1 MSPEQATLGKVD
13 ARSDVFSF
21 GALLYEMVTGRRA
34 FAGTSTSETLSA
46 VIKNQ
51 PTSPRELVPEI
62 PEPLER
68 IILRCLRKE
77 PARRFQHMADVKVEL
92 EEVKD
97 DSDSYAVASAGTVP
111 GKRMRRRSWL
121 MWAAPTLLI
130 LTIAGA
136 GMLWRTRSPARP
148 APSVVQ
154 LSTER
159 WANGGSFS
167 PDGTQIAYA
176 SAGDAG
182 TNWDIWLKIVGQA
195 EARRLTTDPASENQP
210 AWSPDG
216 SQVAFVRYH
225 SGTTRG
231 LTWNATGNIYT
242 VSPLGGEARRLAD
255 FPTRFQLSWSADGR
269 WLAAAKA
276 RLANDPPGGIHLIST
291 ATGESHA
298 LTFPK
303 PPSFDI
309 SPAFSP
315 DGRSLAYVSCDEG
328 SPACDV
334 YVLSLDDALHAQRS
348 ARRLTQQ
355 RNYSPGLAWAR
366 DGRSI
371 IFNSNG
377 LWRVLADGSAPAER
391 VELGAGG
398 WAPSSARNRDRLTY
412 VRGGDADIY
421 RLKIGASPA
430 PLVQSTF
437 MDLQAQY
444 SPDGQRLAL
453 VSARAGGGEIWLADA
468 DGSNL
473 TRLTRG
479 PGQAQGYPGWSPDGR
494 WIVFDSLAND
504 GHVDIWVIGV
514 SGSGLRQIT
523 RHTNDDVMP
532 SWSRDG
538 CFIYFVSNRT
548 GRFEVWRTRV
558 NGGGPEEQ
566 MSRDGG
572 AFPVESFNG
581 RTIYYKRGSGDDA
594 LLGRPTAGGEERTV
608 TSDLMMIE
616 NFR

>member
-210 AWSPDG
+210 AW
-216 SQVAFVRYH
+216 V
-225 SGTTRG
+225 SGREPG
-231 LTWNATGNIYT
+231 CIRAL
-242 VSPLGGEARRLAD
+242 PLRHYER
-255 FPTRFQLSWSADGR
+255 P
-269 WLAAAKA
+269 
-276 RLANDPPGGIHLIST
+276 HL
-291 ATGESHA
+291 E
-298 LTFPK
+298 
-303 PPSFDI
+303 
-309 SPAFSP
+309 
-315 DGRSLAYVSCDEG
+315 
-328 SPACDV
+328 
-334 YVLSLDDALHAQRS
+334 
-348 ARRLTQQ
+348 
-355 RNYSPGLAWAR
+355 R
-366 DGRSI
+366 DGQHLYSI
-371 IFNSNG
+371 AAR
-377 LWRVLADGSAPAER
+377 WRGTPVGRLSDAVPA
-391 VELGAGG
+391 L
-398 WAPSSARNRDRLTY
+398 L
-412 VRGGDADIY
+412 VR
-421 RLKIGASPA
+421 RR
-430 PLVQSTF
+430 PLV
-437 MDLQAQY
+437 
-444 SPDGQRLAL
+444 
-453 VSARAGGGEIWLADA
+453 GGGEGA
-468 DGSNL
+468 
-473 TRLTRG
+473 
-479 PGQAQGYPGWSPDGR
+479 PGERPAWRHPPD
-494 WIVFDSLAND
+494 L
-504 GHVDIWVIGV
+504 H
-514 SGSGLRQIT
+514 
-523 RHTNDDVMP
+523 
-532 SWSRDG
+532 
-538 CFIYFVSNRT
+538 
-548 GRFEVWRTRV
+548 
-558 NGGGPEEQ
+558 
-566 MSRDGG
+566 
-572 AFPVESFNG
+572 
-581 RTIYYKRGSGDDA
+581 GDW
-594 LLGRPTAGGEERTV
+594 
-608 TSDLMMIE
+608 
-616 NFR
+616 

>member
-1 MSPEQATLGKVD
+1 MA
-13 ARSDVFSF
+13 ARLPNASS
-21 GALLYEMVTGRRA
+21 
-34 FAGTSTSETLSA
+34 S
-46 VIKNQ
+46 
-51 PTSPRELVPEI
+51 
-62 PEPLER
+62 
-68 IILRCLRKE
+68 E
-77 PARRFQHMADVKVEL
+77 PAGGRLR
-92 EEVKD
+92 
-97 DSDSYAVASAGTVP
+97 
-111 GKRMRRRSWL
+111 
-121 MWAAPTLLI
+121 AP
-130 LTIAGA
+130 
-136 GMLWRTRSPARP
+136 
-148 APSVVQ
+148 
-154 LSTER
+154 E
-159 WANGGSFS
+159 
-167 PDGTQIAYA
+167 
-176 SAGDAG
+176 
-182 TNWDIWLKIVGQA
+182 
-195 EARRLTTDPASENQP
+195 
-210 AWSPDG
+210 
-216 SQVAFVRYH
+216 
-225 SGTTRG
+225 
-231 LTWNATGNIYT
+231 
-242 VSPLGGEARRLAD
+242 
-255 FPTRFQLSWSADGR
+255 
-269 WLAAAKA
+269 
-276 RLANDPPGGIHLIST
+276 T
-291 ATGESHA
+291 AT
-298 LTFPK
+298 
-303 PPSFDI
+303 
-309 SPAFSP
+309 
-315 DGRSLAYVSCDEG
+315 VC
-328 SPACDV
+328 
-334 YVLSLDDALHAQRS
+334 
-348 ARRLTQQ
+348 
-355 RNYSPGLAWAR
+355 
-366 DGRSI
+366 
-371 IFNSNG
+371 
-377 LWRVLADGSAPAER
+377 
-391 VELGAGG
+391 
-398 WAPSSARNRDRLTY
+398 
-412 VRGGDADIY
+412 GGDADIY